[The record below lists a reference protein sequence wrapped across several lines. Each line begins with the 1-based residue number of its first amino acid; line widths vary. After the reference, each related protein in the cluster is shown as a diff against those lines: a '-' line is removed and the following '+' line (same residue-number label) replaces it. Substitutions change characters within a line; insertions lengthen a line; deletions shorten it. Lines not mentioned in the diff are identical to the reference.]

1 MDFLLIPLNSS
12 TYGIPTWIPLL
23 QFLKQTDTKYLCTT
37 EKFTWCRTWSHSW
50 LLLLIILFLEINKC
64 HCLRRQK
71 KYAALIPPN
80 IVVIACCCRMFT
92 DSCKRMRIM
101 KSSEAIGLGMGFL
114 SFLVPFLFL
123 FSFCDYYGINWPLLP
138 PQIFPNHYEIWAWI
152 EMPIVLDGGSILLI
166 EIPIPNCF
174 CFDQLIESLQVK
186 LIIFCVVI
194 MAAPRAMEK
203 CKSRN

>member
-50 LLLLIILFLEINKC
+50 LLLLIILYLEINKC

-80 IVVIACCCRMFT
+80 IVIACCCRMFT

-123 FSFCDYYGINWPLLP
+123 FFFLWLLWNKLASAP
-138 PQIFPNHYEIWAWI
+138 TPNLPKSLWNMGMDRNAY
-152 EMPIVLDGGSILLI
+152 
-166 EIPIPNCF
+166 CF
-174 CFDQLIESLQVK
+174 GW
-186 LIIFCVVI
+186 
-194 MAAPRAMEK
+194 
-203 CKSRN
+203 

>member
-1 MDFLLIPLNSS
+1 
-12 TYGIPTWIPLL
+12 
-23 QFLKQTDTKYLCTT
+23 
-37 EKFTWCRTWSHSW
+37 
-50 LLLLIILFLEINKC
+50 
-64 HCLRRQK
+64 
-71 KYAALIPPN
+71 
-80 IVVIACCCRMFT
+80 
-92 DSCKRMRIM
+92 M

-114 SFLVPFLFL
+114 SFLVPFLF
-123 FSFCDYYGINWPLLP
+123 FFFFCDYYGINWPLLA